1 MAITIKDQDKN
12 KQVQPAANQPRQVGT
27 GFTSVQRVA
36 QANQGNR
43 LNQTVG
49 TGVQQAGQQTKQ
61 AVTGAQQQFQQQ
73 AKQTGLTSD
82 QDVNATQQGIQQV
95 LADPTKADD
104 NTVQKFAQYRSG
116 QYGGPTNLANAEQLQ
131 QQATQAQ
138 QLGQNLASSGGRTA
152 LLQRFAAKPAQTYTS
167 GQSRLDLALMGQGPQ
182 QQLAQAQRAT
192 AGLGSQLDTAQ
203 QAAQAQA
210 QEYQA
215 RAEGL
220 KKFTEGK
227 IGEQINPLTGELESK
242 ASTEN
247 TRLSDV
253 IRRIKSGTATAEDFQ
268 AAGLGDLA
276 GQETYG
282 TDIRDYVGLANP
294 QGAAS
299 RANIASDQQRARLAA
314 LGKLGGMQD
323 LSKEFGEAQAY
334 DPSKQFVGTDTAK
347 KAVEQKRKDYEED
360 VKRNTTTNQ
369 QLEQELIQQLLNQSR
384 ADAIRKNQQLS
395 ENINGNNPLSGQPT
409 LGKPTI
415 GQQEVQSKDASDLM
429 QRYLSAGEDKRKR
442 IREEELSDSSIYG
455 KNRDA
460 IVNEMLRL
468 ENQQKALEALKQ
480 KYNIGKKFG
489 Q

>member
-1 MAITIKDQDKN
+1 M
-12 KQVQPAANQPRQVGT
+12 
-27 GFTSVQRVA
+27 S
-36 QANQGNR
+36 
-43 LNQTVG
+43 
-49 TGVQQAGQQTKQ
+49 
-61 AVTGAQQQFQQQ
+61 
-73 AKQTGLTSD
+73 
-82 QDVNATQQGIQQV
+82 
-95 LADPTKADD
+95 
-104 NTVQKFAQYRSG
+104 
-116 QYGGPTNLANAEQLQ
+116 
-131 QQATQAQ
+131 
-138 QLGQNLASSGGRTA
+138 
-152 LLQRFAAKPAQTYTS
+152 
-167 GQSRLDLALMGQGPQ
+167 QGPQ
-182 QQLAQAQRAT
+182 QRLTQAQRAT

-203 QAAQAQA
+203 QATQAQA

-227 IGEQINPLTGELESK
+227 IEEQINPLIGKLESK
-242 ASTEN
+242 ASEEN

-253 IRRIKSGTATAEDFQ
+253 IGRIKSGTATAEDFQ
-268 AAGLGDLA
+268 AAGLGDLV

-282 TDIRDYVGLANP
+282 TDIRDYVSLANP

-395 ENINGNNPLSGQPT
+395 GNINGINPLF
-409 LGKPTI
+409 
-415 GQQEVQSKDASDLM
+415 GQQEVESKDASDLM
-429 QRYLSAGEDKRKR
+429 QRYLSAGEDQRKR